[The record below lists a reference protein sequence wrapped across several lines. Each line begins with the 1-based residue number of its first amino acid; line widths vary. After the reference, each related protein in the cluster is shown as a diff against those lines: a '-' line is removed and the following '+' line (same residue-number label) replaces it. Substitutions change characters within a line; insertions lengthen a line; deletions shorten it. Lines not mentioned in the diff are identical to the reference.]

1 MTAVWYIGTAN
12 TRTIVDSDWDRA
24 LGANTYG
31 DVTWNREN
39 GWSIPTAQFNAA
51 QLNYITTLKDFVTGA
66 PDGPRVLPNLPN
78 NSPDQGQAYVYYMAI
93 KAIYDEITAILEPGD
108 TVRTD
113 LLLARDANTVQINS
127 SSGDDVSIPTATASL
142 AGILT
147 SAMYTKLFNSLTPSE
162 IAALYTTPAQVD
174 TKIAKRVNNL
184 TNVTSVDVN
193 CEAYDQVIDL
203 SITGAITLN
212 NPTGIP
218 KIGQLLWYTLQGTAT
233 RAITYGTAFEDSTV
247 FRPNATSSANQL
259 DLGFRWNHVTSKWRL
274 IAVA

>member
-1 MTAVWYIGTAN
+1 MSAVWYIGSSN
-12 TRTIVDSDWDRA
+12 TRTITDADWDVA
-24 LGANTYG
+24 LGANSYG
-31 DVTWNREN
+31 DDTWNRAN
-39 GWSIPTAQFNAA
+39 GWSIPQVTFTPD
-51 QLNYITTLKDFVTGA
+51 QLSYLGTLPDFRINA
-66 PDGPRVLPNLPN
+66 PDGPRMWNAPAQPNVDLGE
-78 NSPDQGQAYVYYMAI
+78 SYIYYHAI
-93 KAIYDEITAILEPGD
+93 KAIYDEITSILSPGD

-113 LLLARDANTVQINS
+113 LVLARDGTTVTIQS
-127 SSGDDVSIPTATASL
+127 SSGDDATIPTASASL

-147 SAMYTKLFNSLTPSE
+147 SAMFNKLSAALTPE
-162 IAALYTTPAQVD
+162 QIAAAYTTPAQVD
-174 TKIAKRVNNL
+174 DKVAKRVSNL